1 VSGVSVQLQ
10 SHRCA
15 FCGREVVPGHGIM
28 YVRNNGAVLW
38 FCSDKCR
45 KNMLELRR
53 DPRRLK
59 WTSKYRKG
67 GSLG

>member
-1 VSGVSVQLQ
+1 
-10 SHRCA
+10 
-15 FCGREVVPGHGIM
+15 M
-28 YVRNNGAVLW
+28 YVRNNGTVLW

-45 KNMLELRR
+45 KNMLELHR

-59 WTSKYRKG
+59 WTAKYKKG